1 MSDECQT
8 NVRKERF
15 IAGKHMKGAGIY
27 VAQFYVVRGCTPLS
41 PDNYLVEYLL
51 ISPWSIYKTPS
62 QLYGPED
69 CKRERGVA
77 CHGTGKPPNSS
88 LWAALPD
95 DCTLF
100 DACR

>member
-1 MSDECQT
+1 MSVFIFRRGYLFFGYPYAGYRATFMSDECQT

-51 ISPWSIYKTPS
+51 ISPWSIY
-62 QLYGPED
+62 
-69 CKRERGVA
+69 
-77 CHGTGKPPNSS
+77 
-88 LWAALPD
+88 
-95 DCTLF
+95 
-100 DACR
+100 

>member
-51 ISPWSIYKTPS
+51 ISPWSIY
-62 QLYGPED
+62 
-69 CKRERGVA
+69 
-77 CHGTGKPPNSS
+77 
-88 LWAALPD
+88 
-95 DCTLF
+95 
-100 DACR
+100 